1 MAASIAHDP
10 TFALGH
16 ASLAL
21 LGHELCAEVDVAARL
36 RDASLHAARGT
47 ERERSHV
54 HAVVSHVTGDSRPLV
69 AHLAAYPLDALLL
82 STAVPTIA
90 FAGVTEVP
98 QEAWAIVER
107 AIPAY
112 GDDWW
117 FTGLLAFVRQEQN
130 RFDEAMELSC
140 RSLAVEPGAGH
151 SAHARAHAHY
161 ETGDHAAGL
170 AWMDGWVTGD
180 GASIDSLSHF
190 AWHAALHE
198 LSLGDLDA
206 VRRRYDVQ
214 LRPEHGLGCRALV
227 DTGSLLFRWALT
239 PDATDVPGLEQVAA
253 LAGRDVLERP
263 ATPFLAMHSAVTLLA
278 LDDRPALD
286 RLAQWAGAHDAPDP
300 ARGRRSPGPRTA
312 AGSRPDGTARPRT
325 PWPPWPDPADGS
337 AAPTPSA
344 SSSRRPG
351 SRRWCAPTG
360 STRHAC
366 SWTTGSIGGI
376 HPETDAGYARL
387 IESPETV
394 IFSSASANVAGPSS
408 TSPVSMEYLL
418 PWQSQLMVP
427 SETLDTRQPWWL
439 QIAVKHLNSP
449 SVGWVTTTSSS
460 AKIVPP
466 PTSMSD
472 VEVSASAAGALSD
485 DAVSL
490 GAALVEPGE
499 LAGLEDDDDPDGSA
513 AVSGSSLLHAAS
525 RGAPTPA
532 AARPPRVR
540 REILSVVM
548 TAGSSRLSR
557 VERVVERDTTY
568 GLRGQHEEAL

>member
-1 MAASIAHDP
+1 MPCRDPYGYALTTSPEAATAYSRGLLDVLRLRSGALPSLAASIAHDP

-98 QEAWAIVER
+98 AEAWSIVER

-161 ETGDHAAGL
+161 ETGDHEAGL

-206 VRRRYDVQ
+206 VRRRYDGQ

-239 PDATDVPGLEQVAA
+239 PDATDVPGLGQVAE

-263 ATPFLAMHSAVTLLA
+263 STPFLAMHSAVALLA
-278 LDDRPALD
+278 LDDRTGLD
-286 RLAQWAGAHDAPDP
+286 RLARWAGAHALPTQREVVAPLARAMHRLASGRYGEAADAL
-300 ARGRRSPGPRTA
+300 A
-312 AGSRPDGTARPRT
+312 A
-325 PWPPWPDPADGS
+325 
-337 AAPTPSA
+337 
-344 SSSRRPG
+344 
-351 SRRWCAPTG
+351 
-360 STRHAC
+360 
-366 SWTTGSIGGI
+366 
-376 HPETDAGYARL
+376 L
-387 IESPETV
+387 
-394 IFSSASANVAGPSS
+394 AGPSRRLGGS
-408 TSPVSMEYLL
+408 DAQREILE
-418 PWQSQLMVP
+418 
-427 SETLDTRQPWWL
+427 ETR
-439 QIAVKHLNSP
+439 I
-449 SVGWVTTTSSS
+449 
-460 AKIVPP
+460 
-466 PTSMSD
+466 
-472 VEVSASAAGALSD
+472 
-485 DAVSL
+485 
-490 GAALVEPGE
+490 AALVRADRLDEARQLLDDRLDQRHSPRDRRWRAQCGPAE
-499 LAGLEDDDDPDGSA
+499 CGPAEIAKAG
-513 AVSGSSLLHAAS
+513 
-525 RGAPTPA
+525 
-532 AARPPRVR
+532 
-540 REILSVVM
+540 
-548 TAGSSRLSR
+548 
-557 VERVVERDTTY
+557 
-568 GLRGQHEEAL
+568 